1 MTGPWSVQQL
11 LLVTAATYGATTFS
25 VWFGHRFAHRPGGLL
40 SGFHLRGH
48 HAIYPRSDRCTS
60 DGSYQGGE
68 GGTNSAFALLPWL
81 LLQTAL
87 ALVVLP
93 WAAGLL
99 SFLETV
105 LLLIAINYVH
115 EQFHR
120 AGSTWERFG
129 WFAAARRVHF
139 VHHDEAVN
147 FMVFDHTWDRLF
159 KTYAPPRPP
168 VRSRERTDV
177 RSASGS

>member
-1 MTGPWSVQQL
+1 MTASAVVVVSV
-11 LLVTAATYGATTFS
+11 ATYAATTFS
-25 VWFGHRFAHRPGGLL
+25 VWFGHRFAHRPGGWL
-40 SGFHLRGH
+40 SRFHLLGH
-48 HAIYPRSDRCTS
+48 HAIYPDSDRCSS
-60 DGSYQGGE
+60 DGHYRGGV

-87 ALVVLP
+87 AFVVLP
-93 WAAGLL
+93 WALGLL

-120 AGSTWERFG
+120 TGSSYERFG
-129 WFAAARRVHF
+129 WFRAGRRVHF
-139 VHHDEAVN
+139 AHHDEAVN
-147 FMVFDHTWDRLF
+147 FMVLDHSWDRLW
-159 KTYAPPRPP
+159 KTYAPSLPQPQ
-168 VRSRERTDV
+168 SQARTGV